1 MARSGTQI
9 LSALSLFAS
18 MTTVSAMC
26 ETTQEDWDAWYSSI
40 VVGSVIG
47 GVIAVLVTILAALPL
62 CCGIL
67 KPQGK
72 IIAGAVIALGIFMI
86 FVPMISGMAASGTA
100 VSNICGKCG
109 NGCTAEEEK
118 AIGDGFAA
126 LGVLAAYT
134 GGMGWLALIMGI
146 VASALGCC
154 ICCNCCKM
162 APEPPAQTV
171 VVGQQTN

>member
-1 MARSGTQI
+1 MARNGKQ
-9 LSALSLFAS
+9 LLLALASFAS
-18 MTTVSAMC
+18 MKTAAAMC
-26 ETTQEDWDAWYSSI
+26 DTTQEDWDAWYSSI

-47 GVIAVLVTILAALPL
+47 GVIAILVTILAGLPL
-62 CCGIL
+62 CCGIM
-67 KPQGK
+67 KAQGK
-72 IIAGAVIALGIFMI
+72 IIAGVTIVLGIFMI

-109 NGCTAEEEK
+109 SGCTAEEEK

-154 ICCNCCKM
+154 ICCKCCKM
-162 APEPPAQTV
+162 APEPQAVVAGQPA
-171 VVGQQTN
+171 